1 MSGVC
6 GELIDSIVNECV
18 DTFEMAA
25 QGKYDRFVHCI
36 KHKLSTY
43 DLGYR
48 RDWISCG
55 SERLSPDAEY
65 PHNRVAEMAKA
76 PKVLWA
82 FSTLSVIIQEIKKH
96 VSVSLSSDEATH
108 TSACLETVM
117 HAQKVARM
125 LKVRVLINLCL
136 LTRC

>member
-1 MSGVC
+1 
-6 GELIDSIVNECV
+6 
-18 DTFEMAA
+18 
-25 QGKYDRFVHCI
+25 
-36 KHKLSTY
+36 
-43 DLGYR
+43 
-48 RDWISCG
+48 
-55 SERLSPDAEY
+55 
-65 PHNRVAEMAKA
+65 MAKA